1 MHDPATGTLAPMSTD
16 DSPAV
21 VMIIAGNDPSGGAG
35 ITADIQAVSALGGH
49 PAPVVTALT
58 VQDTRNAYRVEPAA
72 AELVAE
78 QARVVFADLP
88 VRAIK
93 IGLLATAEIAG
104 AVADLLQQHPHVPL
118 ILDPVLVAAGGATLA
133 EDALTAVLLD
143 RLLSATTILTPN
155 ALEIRR
161 LAGAARR
168 DLGSGDRDDL
178 AKALLDYGCRYVL
191 AKGADEDTPGVENVL
206 YGNDGLTE
214 VFRWRRLPGQYH
226 GSGCTLA
233 AAIAALVA
241 RGRPVPAAVAEAQRY
256 TWHAL
261 QRAYKPG
268 TGQNVP
274 RRVAALPHG

>member
-1 MHDPATGTLAPMSTD
+1 MSAE

-35 ITADIQAVSALGGH
+35 IAADIQAVSALGGH

-72 AELVAE
+72 AELVSE
-78 QARVVFADLP
+78 QARAVMADLP

-93 IGLLATAEIAG
+93 IGLLANSEIAD
-104 AVADLLQQHPHVPL
+104 AVADLLQQHPHVPVV
-118 ILDPVLVAAGGATLA
+118 LDPVLVAAGGAKLA

-161 LAGAARR
+161 LAGEARR
-168 DLGSGDRDDL
+168 DVRSGDRDDL
-178 AKALLDYGCRYVL
+178 ARALLDYGCRYVL

-233 AAIAALVA
+233 AAIAALIA

-256 TWHAL
+256 TWQAL
-261 QRAYKPG
+261 QQAYKPG
-268 TGQNVP
+268 NGQYVP
-274 RRVAALPHG
+274 RRLAAPQDG

>member
-1 MHDPATGTLAPMSTD
+1 MHEPATGTLSPMSTD

-78 QARVVFADLP
+78 QARVVLADLP

-93 IGLLATAEIAG
+93 IGLLATADIAG
-104 AVADLLQQHPHVPL
+104 AVADLLQEHPHVPV

-168 DLGSGDRDDL
+168 NTGSGDRDDL
-178 AKALLDYGCRYVL
+178 ARALLDYGCRYVL

-261 QRAYKPG
+261 KNAYKPG
-268 TGQNVP
+268 TGQYVP
-274 RRVAALPHG
+274 RRLAAPQDG

>member
-1 MHDPATGTLAPMSTD
+1 
-16 DSPAV
+16 
-21 VMIIAGNDPSGGAG
+21 MIIAGNDPSGGAG

-78 QARVVFADLP
+78 QARAVLADLP

-93 IGLLATAEIAG
+93 IGLLATGEIAD
-104 AVADLLQQHPHVPL
+104 AVADLLQVHPHVPV

-161 LAGAARR
+161 LAGAARG

-178 AKALLDYGCRYVL
+178 ARALLDYGCRYVL

-206 YGNDGLTE
+206 YGSDGLTE

-261 QRAYKPG
+261 QSAYKPG
-268 TGQNVP
+268 NGQYVP
-274 RRVAALPHG
+274 RRLAAQQDG